1 MTDID
6 AQGALAEY
14 QSLRA
19 EIDSRAKFQQQIVG
33 LQLTLTS
40 AIIAFGLSRPGFLAV
55 LLIVPLS
62 SYLLCGRYAGQ
73 RTAMR
78 WTTRYIDEELA
89 PRVPGGLGWGAWSQ
103 ANRRPARL
111 LDWFLPLLICFPGVS
126 LLALGWT
133 VRLMIAHQAWY
144 TTAGF
149 VIVWVVGLVATGISV
164 YLLVDVL
171 HRPAPGRASASRNAG
186 LPSAPAP
193 RTARPGT
200 PATLASAPPAPGE
213 PVPPVR

>member
-6 AQGALAEY
+6 IQGALAEY

-40 AIIAFGLSRPGFLAV
+40 AIVAFGLSRPGLLAV

-62 SYLLCGRYAGQ
+62 SYLLCGRYVGQ

-111 LDWFLPLLICFPGVS
+111 LDWFLPLLICFPGAS
-126 LLALGWT
+126 LLTLGWT
-133 VRLMIAHQAWY
+133 AGLMVAHQAWY

-164 YLLVDVL
+164 YLLVGVL
-171 HRPAPGRASASRNAG
+171 GRAAPVRTSASRNTG
-186 LPSAPAP
+186 LPGVPDA
-193 RTARPGT
+193 RTAGPDA
-200 PATLASAPPAPGE
+200 PVSAPPAPGE
-213 PVPPVR
+213 PVPPLR

>member
-6 AQGALAEY
+6 AQCALAEY

-40 AIIAFGLSRPGFLAV
+40 AIIAFGLSRPGLLAV

-62 SYLLCGRYAGQ
+62 SYLLCGRYVGQ

-89 PRVPGGLGWGAWSQ
+89 PRVPGGLGWGAWSR

-111 LDWFLPLLICFPGVS
+111 LDWFLPLLICFPGAS
-126 LLALGWT
+126 LLTLGWT
-133 VRLMIAHQAWY
+133 ARLMVARQAWY
-144 TTAGF
+144 TTAAF

-171 HRPAPGRASASRNAG
+171 GRPEPVRASASPNTG
-186 LPSAPAP
+186 PPAVP
-193 RTARPGT
+193 GTRTASPGA
-200 PATLASAPPAPGE
+200 PVPPASAPPAPGE
-213 PVPPVR
+213 PVPPLR

>member
-1 MTDID
+1 MTETDLQ
-6 AQGALAEY
+6 AVLAEY

-19 EIDSRAKFQQQIVG
+19 EIDSRAKFQQQILG

-40 AIIAFGLSRPGFLAV
+40 AIVAFGLSRPGLVGV

-62 SYLLCGRYAGQ
+62 SYLLCGRYVGQ

-78 WTTRYIDEELA
+78 WMTRYIDEELA

-111 LDWFLPLLICFPGVS
+111 LDWFLPLLVCFPGAS

-133 VRLMIAHQAWY
+133 VRLMTVPRPWY
-144 TTAGF
+144 ATAGLV
-149 VIVWVVGLVATGISV
+149 VIWVVGLFAMGTSL

-171 HRPAPGRASASRNAG
+171 RRPAP
-186 LPSAPAP
+186 APAP
-193 RTARPGT
+193 TSSNVVPTQPTTAPSARPAV
-200 PATLASAPPAPGE
+200 PPPPASGNRHDR
-213 PVPPVR
+213 V

>member
-6 AQGALAEY
+6 VQGALAEY

-62 SYLLCGRYAGQ
+62 SYLLCGRYVGQ

-89 PRVPGGLGWGAWSQ
+89 PRVPGGLGWGAWST

-111 LDWFLPLLICFPGVS
+111 LDWFLPLLICFPGAS
-126 LLALGWT
+126 LLTLGWT
-133 VRLMIAHQAWY
+133 VRLMFAHQAWY

-149 VIVWVVGLVATGISV
+149 VIVWLVGFLTTGISV

-171 HRPAPGRASASRNAG
+171 HRSAPVQAPVSRNAG
-186 LPSAPAP
+186 LPSAPATRP
-193 RTARPGT
+193 TRPGA
-200 PATLASAPPAPGE
+200 PEPMSSAPPAPGE
-213 PVPPVR
+213 HVPPVR

>member
-1 MTDID
+1 MTDTD

-40 AIIAFGLSRPGFLAV
+40 AIIAFGLSRPDFQAV

-62 SYLLCGRYAGQ
+62 SYLLCGRYVGQ

-89 PRVPGGLGWGAWSQ
+89 PRVPGGLGWGAWSR

-133 VRLMIAHQAWY
+133 LRLIIAHQAWY
-144 TTAGF
+144 ATAGF
-149 VIVWVVGLVATGISV
+149 VIVWVVGLFATGTSV

-171 HRPAPGRASASRNAG
+171 RRPVP
-186 LPSAPAP
+186 APAP
-193 RTARPGT
+193 VSGRAVLPPSPTPRAARPGESV
-200 PATLASAPPAPGE
+200 PPASAPLAPGNAE
-213 PVPPVR
+213 PTVH